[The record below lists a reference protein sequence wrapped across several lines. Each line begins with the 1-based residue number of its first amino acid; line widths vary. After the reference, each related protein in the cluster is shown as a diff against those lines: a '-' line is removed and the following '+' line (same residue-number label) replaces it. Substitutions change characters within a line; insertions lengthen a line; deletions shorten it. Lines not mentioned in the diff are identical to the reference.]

1 MDIWKW
7 TRNLPI
13 RSRLLYGYLM
23 VFLLV
28 VFIGNTIIYYYFL
41 TTISRSTKIELSNST
56 LSIRATIEAA
66 AKASLTTQLH
76 VIAERNLE
84 IVTSIYKEDLKEKE
98 AKERA
103 ARILTSQSIGKSGF
117 LYVVNSL
124 GTIQVHSNA
133 QLIGKI
139 LPDQDVIFD
148 RAQRKFGYLEYKK
161 SEQDESVPRINA
173 LYMTYFGPWDWI
185 ISATIDK
192 SELSNFLDMNGLR
205 RAILANQTG
214 KTGTPFVMDSKG
226 NLVIH
231 SRREGQNVFNEF
243 ESDGKNLIS
252 EMMKNQNGRML
263 ISWQSP
269 GEPDAEDLLIYYDYL
284 PMLDWIV
291 ASSCSKNELYQP
303 LSVLRTIT
311 LVTLICLLILAFTL
325 TWQISNTITQPI
337 KHLMRGLKA
346 VANGDFTRR
355 LSPKST
361 DELGQLES
369 YFNTFIAQLEESNT
383 RLYASE
389 KGFRSIFENSVEGI
403 FQFDMSGH
411 IIKVNPSFVSML
423 GYNSAQTL
431 LDEGVNFHSDLIV
444 KKEIWNN
451 LIELIISERTV
462 KGFELQ
468 LCKRSGAVFWCL
480 LNARGIHG
488 AQSGEITR
496 IEGFLSDINARKAAQ
511 AGQQK
516 ILEDLETMVA
526 QRTIELS
533 NRISELE
540 QRDTLNR
547 YMGEMGDMLQS
558 CRSIEETYPVIDQYL
573 KKLFPCDSC
582 ALYLHDNTRQII
594 DRVVPATLEPVP
606 YSSMNNDSCWALRR
620 GKSYLFKE
628 MTEDLTCDHV
638 EVAPHGYVCSPLIA
652 HGVTIGL
659 LHILFESGDIQTSE
673 QTPLHQDRKTR
684 LCSRLAE
691 HLSLALANL
700 KLQEE
705 LKVKSTQDS
714 LTGLANRRYME
725 EIMQRQFHR
734 LLRYN
739 TPCSLIMIDVDH
751 FKKFNDKYGHDMG
764 DYVLCELGRYLKDNS
779 RGEDLACRFGGE
791 EFIIIMVDTDTDQ
804 AHRKAKKMCAEISRA
819 ISISHRSK
827 TIHIT
832 VSIGVASSPV
842 HGKNMTDLL
851 KSADN
856 ALYQAKNNGRNRVEV
871 AQVENNTM

>member
-1 MDIWKW
+1 
-7 TRNLPI
+7 
-13 RSRLLYGYLM
+13 M

-41 TTISRSTKIELSNST
+41 TTISRGTTAELSNNT

-66 AKASLTTQLH
+66 AKTTLTNQLR

-103 ARILTSQSIGKSGF
+103 AKILASQSIGKSGF

-124 GTIQVHSNA
+124 GTIQIHPNA
-133 QLIGKI
+133 ELIGKI
-139 LPDQDVIFD
+139 IPDHDVMFG
-148 RAQRKFGYLEYKK
+148 RTQRKFGYLEYNKT
-161 SEQDESVPRINA
+161 ERNESAPRTKA

-192 SELSNFLDMNGLR
+192 NELLNLLDINTLR
-205 RAILANQTG
+205 KAILANQTG
-214 KTGTPFVMDSKG
+214 KTGIPFVLDSKG

-231 SRREGQNVFNEF
+231 TNREGQNVSNEL

-252 EMMKNQNGRML
+252 EMIKTQNGRML

-269 GEPDAEDLLIYYDYL
+269 GEHDAEDRLIYYDYI
-284 PMLDWIV
+284 PELDWIV
-291 ASSCSKNELYQP
+291 ASSCSKDELYQP
-303 LSVLRTIT
+303 LRVLRTIT
-311 LVTLICLLILAFTL
+311 FVTLICLLILAFTL
-325 TWQISNTITQPI
+325 TWHISNTITQPI
-337 KHLMRGLKA
+337 KYLMRGLKA

-383 RLYASE
+383 RLHESE

-403 FQFDMSGH
+403 FQFDMSGN

-423 GYNSAQTL
+423 GYNSAQAL
-431 LDEGVNFHSDLIV
+431 LDEGVNIHSDLIV
-444 KKEIWNN
+444 KKEIWND

-488 AQSGEITR
+488 MQSGEITC
-496 IEGFLSDINARKAAQ
+496 IEGFLSDINERKAAQ

-516 ILEDLETMVA
+516 ILEDLETMVD

-540 QRDTLNR
+540 QRDMLNR

-573 KKLFPCDSC
+573 KKLFPRDSC
-582 ALYLHDNTRQII
+582 ALYLHDDTRQII
-594 DRVVPATLEPVP
+594 DRVVPTTLEPEP
-606 YSSMNNDSCWALRR
+606 YSSMTNDSCWALRR
-620 GKSYLFKE
+620 GKGYLFKD
-628 MTEDLTCDHV
+628 MAEDLTCDHV
-638 EVAPHGYVCSPLIA
+638 EEAPHGYVCCPLIA

-659 LHILFESGDIQTSE
+659 LHILFDEAGDIQKSE
-673 QTPLHQDRKTR
+673 QTPLHHERKTR

-751 FKKFNDKYGHDMG
+751 FKKFNDKYSHDMG
-764 DYVLCELGRYLKDNS
+764 DYVLCELGRYLQENT

-791 EFIIIMVDTDTDQ
+791 EFIIIMVDTDTGQ
-804 AHRKAKKMCAEISRA
+804 AHRKAGKMCAEISQA
-819 ISISHRSK
+819 VSIPHQSQ

-832 VSIGVASSPV
+832 VSIGVASSPA

-871 AQVENNTM
+871 AQVEHNTTNHPDHHKQ

>member
-1 MDIWKW
+1 MEIWKW

-41 TTISRSTKIELSNST
+41 TTIGRSTTLELSNNT
-56 LSIRATIEAA
+56 LSIRAIIEAA
-66 AKASLTTQLH
+66 AKTSLTDQLR

-84 IVTSIYKEDLKEKE
+84 IVTSIYKEDVKEQE
-98 AKERA
+98 AKNRA
-103 ARILTSQSIGKSGF
+103 AKILVSQSIGKSGF
-117 LYVVNSL
+117 LYVINSL
-124 GTIQVHSNA
+124 GNIQVHSNSE
-133 QLIGKI
+133 LIGKTF
-139 LPDQDVIFD
+139 PDQDLMLNRV
-148 RAQRKFGYLEYKK
+148 QRKFGYHEYAKTGQN
-161 SEQDESVPRINA
+161 ENVPRIKA
-173 LYMTYFGPWDWI
+173 RYMTYFGPWDWI

-192 SELSNFLDMNGLR
+192 SELSELLDKNGLR
-205 RAILANQTG
+205 KAILANQTG
-214 KTGTPFVMDSKG
+214 KTGFPFVMDSNG

-231 SRREGQNVFNEF
+231 SRREGQNVLHEL
-243 ESDGKNLIS
+243 EEDGKNLIS
-252 EMMKNQNGRML
+252 KMIKNQNGKLL
-263 ISWQSP
+263 ISWHSP
-269 GEPDAEDLLIYYDYL
+269 GEHKARDMLIYYDYI
-284 PMLDWIV
+284 PEFDWIV
-291 ASSCSKNELYQP
+291 ASSCSKDELYQP
-303 LSVLRTIT
+303 LRVLRTIAF
-311 LVTLICLLILAFTL
+311 VTLICLLILAFTL
-325 TWQISNTITQPI
+325 TWHISNTITQPI

-346 VANGDFTRR
+346 VANGDFTQR

-383 RLYASE
+383 KLHKSE

-403 FQFDMSGH
+403 FQFDMKGN
-411 IIKVNPSFVSML
+411 IVKVNPSFVSML
-423 GYNSAQTL
+423 GYNSAQAL

-444 KKEIWNN
+444 KKEIWND

-488 AQSGEITR
+488 TQGGEITS

-516 ILEDLETMVA
+516 ILEDLEIMVG

-540 QRDTLNR
+540 QRDMLNR

-558 CRSIEETYPVIDQYL
+558 CRTIEETYPVIDQYL
-573 KKLFPCDSC
+573 KKLFPRDSC
-582 ALYLHDNTRQII
+582 VLYLHDSSKQLI
-594 DRVVPATLEPVP
+594 DRVVPTTMEPEP
-606 YSSMNNDSCWALRR
+606 YSSMTNDSCWALRR

-628 MTEDLTCDHV
+628 MAEDLTCDHV

-659 LHILFESGDIQTSE
+659 LHILFEAGDIQNSE
-673 QTPLHQDRKTR
+673 QSPLHQDRKTR

-739 TPCSLIMIDVDH
+739 TPCSVIMIDVDH
-751 FKKFNDKYGHDMG
+751 FKTFNDKYGHDMG
-764 DYVLCELGRYLKDNS
+764 DYVLCELGRYLKENT
-779 RGEDLACRFGGE
+779 RGEDLACRYGGE
-791 EFIIIMVDTDTDQ
+791 EFIIIMVDTDSDK
-804 AHRKAKKMCAEISRA
+804 AYRKAKKMCVEISQTV
-819 ISISHRSK
+819 SIPHRSR

-832 VSIGVASSPV
+832 VSIGVASSPS
-842 HGKNMTDLL
+842 HGKNITDLL
-851 KSADN
+851 KSADT
-856 ALYQAKNNGRNRVEV
+856 ALYLAKNNGRNRVEV
-871 AQVENNTM
+871 AQQTDQQ